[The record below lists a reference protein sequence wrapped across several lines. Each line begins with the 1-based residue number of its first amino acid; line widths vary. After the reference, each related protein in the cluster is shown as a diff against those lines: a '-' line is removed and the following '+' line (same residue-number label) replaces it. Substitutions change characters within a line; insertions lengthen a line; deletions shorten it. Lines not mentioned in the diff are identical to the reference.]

1 MKSGIK
7 YNLFCNFQQLLPMAI
22 LHYMGAGL
30 GTFKQSEAIEAS
42 IIKFYNIQLRF
53 YFINVDLRA
62 ELQYCE
68 AQARVRQGPAR
79 EGPLAEMR

>member
-1 MKSGIK
+1 
-7 YNLFCNFQQLLPMAI
+7 MAI

-68 AQARVRQGPAR
+68 AQARVRQGQASD
-79 EGPLAEMR
+79 GPLGERP

>member
-1 MKSGIK
+1 
-7 YNLFCNFQQLLPMAI
+7 MAI

-68 AQARVRQGPAR
+68 AQARVKQGRAR
-79 EGPLAEMR
+79 DGQGWP